1 MSKIRIA
8 IDAMGGDLG
17 PQAVMAA
24 ATAALQE
31 RADLE
36 LTVFGREDEIQA
48 ALAGKSYD
56 AGRLHIV
63 AAAEV
68 ISNNESPTAAI
79 RSKKESSLVKALYFV
94 KEGKADALIS
104 AGSTGAVLTGGTLII
119 GRIKGIKR
127 PALAIFF
134 PTKKDPILL
143 LDIGANVDSKPEY
156 LHQFAIL
163 GKAYYQGTFSKANV
177 RVGLINNGAEE
188 HKGSQLTKEAYQL
201 LAADKT
207 LGFVG
212 NIEAREIHS
221 GDYDVAVCDGFVGNM
236 ILKYAEGLS
245 GMIFSGMK
253 AAVMSGVLSKLGGL
267 LIKKPL
273 KKMAAD
279 FDYKKYGGAPLLGL
293 EALVVKAHGSSDA
306 VAFKSAIDQCS
317 RFWEADIT
325 GRIKRL
331 LQEEKDV
338 KGGQDGRTEVTG
350 DYC

>member
-1 MSKIRIA
+1 MRNIRIA

-17 PQAVMAA
+17 PQAVIDAA
-24 ATAALQE
+24 VVALQE
-31 RADLE
+31 RANLE
-36 LTVFGREDEIQA
+36 LMIFGKEDEIRA
-48 ALAGKSYD
+48 ALSGKSYD
-56 AGRLHIV
+56 AERLHIV
-63 AAAEV
+63 AATEV

-79 RSKKESSLVKALYFV
+79 RSKKDSSLIKALYFV

-143 LDIGANVDSKPEY
+143 LDIGANVDCKPEY

-163 GKAYYQGTFSKANV
+163 GKAYYQGTFAKTDV

-188 HKGSQLTKEAYQL
+188 HKGSQLTKETYPL

-207 LGFVG
+207 LGFAG

-221 GDYDVAVCDGFVGNM
+221 GNYDVAVCDGFVGNM

-245 GMIFSGMK
+245 GMIFSEMK
-253 AAVMSGVLSKLGGL
+253 AAVMSNPLSKLGGL
-267 LIKKPL
+267 MIKKPL
-273 KKMAAD
+273 KNMAAS

-306 VAFKSAIDQCS
+306 TAFKSAIDQCC

-325 GRIKRL
+325 GRIKTL
-331 LQEEKDV
+331 LAAESAAE
-338 KGGQDGRTEVTG
+338 
-350 DYC
+350 

>member
-1 MSKIRIA
+1 MRNIRIA

-17 PQAVMAA
+17 PQAVIDAA
-24 ATAALQE
+24 VVALQE
-31 RADLE
+31 RANLE
-36 LTVFGREDEIQA
+36 LMIFGKEDEIRA
-48 ALAGKSYD
+48 ALSGKSYD
-56 AGRLHIV
+56 AERLHIV
-63 AAAEV
+63 AATEV

-79 RSKKESSLVKALYFV
+79 RSKKDSSLIKALYFV

-143 LDIGANVDSKPEY
+143 LDIGANVDCKPEY

-163 GKAYYQGTFSKANV
+163 GKAYYQGTFAKTDV

-188 HKGSQLTKEAYQL
+188 HKGSQLTKETYSL

-207 LGFVG
+207 LGFAG

-221 GDYDVAVCDGFVGNM
+221 GNYDVAVCDGFVGNM

-245 GMIFSGMK
+245 GMIFSEVK
-253 AAVMSGVLSKLGGL
+253 AAVMSNPLSKLGGL
-267 LIKKPL
+267 MIKKPL
-273 KKMAAD
+273 KNMAAS

-306 VAFKSAIDQCS
+306 TAFKSAIDQCC

-325 GRIKRL
+325 GRIKTL
-331 LQEEKDV
+331 LAAESVAE
-338 KGGQDGRTEVTG
+338 
-350 DYC
+350 

>member
-1 MSKIRIA
+1 MRNIRIA

-17 PQAVMAA
+17 PQAVIDAA
-24 ATAALQE
+24 VVALQE
-31 RADLE
+31 RANLE
-36 LTVFGREDEIQA
+36 LTVFGKEDESRA
-48 ALAGKSYD
+48 ALSGKSYD
-56 AGRLHIV
+56 AERLHIV
-63 AAAEV
+63 AATEV

-79 RSKKESSLVKALYFV
+79 RSKKDSSLIKALYFV

-143 LDIGANVDSKPEY
+143 LDIGANVDCKPEY

-163 GKAYYQGTFSKANV
+163 GKAYYQGTFAKTDV

-188 HKGSQLTKEAYQL
+188 HKGSQLTKETYPL

-207 LGFVG
+207 LGFAG

-221 GDYDVAVCDGFVGNM
+221 GNYDVAVCDGFVGNM

-245 GMIFSGMK
+245 GMIFSEMK
-253 AAVMSGVLSKLGGL
+253 AAVMSNPLSKLGGL
-267 LIKKPL
+267 MIKKPL
-273 KKMAAD
+273 KNMAAN

-306 VAFKSAIDQCS
+306 TAFKSAMDQCC

-325 GRIKRL
+325 GRIKTL
-331 LQEEKDV
+331 LAAESAAE
-338 KGGQDGRTEVTG
+338 
-350 DYC
+350 

>member
-1 MSKIRIA
+1 MRNIKIA

-17 PQAVMAA
+17 PQAVIDAA
-24 ATAALQE
+24 VVALQE
-31 RADLE
+31 RANLE
-36 LTVFGREDEIQA
+36 LMIFGKEDEIQA
-48 ALAGKSYD
+48 ALSGKSYD
-56 AGRLHIV
+56 AERLHIV
-63 AAAEV
+63 AATEV

-79 RSKKESSLVKALYFV
+79 RSKKDSSLIKALYFV

-143 LDIGANVDSKPEY
+143 LDIGANVDCKPEY

-163 GKAYYQGTFSKANV
+163 GKAYYQGTFAKTDV

-188 HKGSQLTKEAYQL
+188 HKGSQLTKETYPL

-207 LGFVG
+207 LGFAG

-221 GDYDVAVCDGFVGNM
+221 GNYDVAVCDGFVGNM

-245 GMIFSGMK
+245 GMIFSEMK
-253 AAVMSGVLSKLGGL
+253 AAVMSNPLSKLGGL
-267 LIKKPL
+267 MIKKPL
-273 KKMAAD
+273 KNMAAS

-306 VAFKSAIDQCS
+306 TAFKSAIDQCC

-325 GRIKRL
+325 GRIKTL
-331 LQEEKDV
+331 LAAESAAE
-338 KGGQDGRTEVTG
+338 
-350 DYC
+350 